1 MKNKVEISVGK
12 LRPNKVLERLWQ
24 YISVDFIMKLPVSK
38 DYDSILVVCDR
49 FLKMSHFVATT
60 EKIIA
65 EGLAR
70 LFRDN
75 VWKLHRLPKSVI
87 LDRRPQFVAELMK
100 ELKEMLEIETK
111 LSMAYY
117 PKIDRQTERKNQE
130 LEQYLRIYISY
141 RQNNWLEWLAT
152 AEFAFNNKIYTAT
165 KLSPFKVNYRREL
178 MIGFDIRKNKKYVKV
193 EEFVKKMKNR
203 HKEAKAALVK
213 SQEEMKR
220 YADRNR
226 KEVEEYK
233 VRDKVLISMKDF
245 PIELMKRAM
254 KKLMEKYIGHYM
266 VKKII
271 SENAVEL
278 ELLVLL
284 RIHL

>member
-1 MKNKVEISVGK
+1 MPVGK
-12 LRPNKVLERLWQ
+12 LRPNNVLERLWQ

-100 ELKEMLEIETK
+100 ELKEMLVIETK

-178 MIGFDIRKNKKYVKV
+178 MIGFDIRKNEKYVKA